1 MRNKALSEQEILQK
15 VPSVWGQR
23 HFTDAERI
31 FLWNGGVIFSGERFP
46 GRRGH
51 SFRMYY
57 ILYYDSNVDE
67 YRILHRVD
75 HPVIR
80 HLGVRPFRG

>member
-1 MRNKALSEQEILQK
+1 MRNPTLSNNEILQK
-15 VPSVWGQR
+15 VPRTWGQR
-23 HFTDAERI
+23 CFTDEERI
-31 FLWNGGVIFSGERFP
+31 ALWNGSVIYSGERFP

-57 ILYYDSNVDE
+57 ILYYNSDTDE
-67 YRILHRVD
+67 CRIFHRVD

-80 HLGVRPFRG
+80 HLGVKPFRT